1 MSWTTGTQAE
11 ALAVGSANGSAYSA
25 STTATVVSPFS
36 GAGYCPANFWLPS
49 YGVSKSLY
57 VIAKGVLS
65 TTSTPNLTLA
75 VEANT
80 TQGTSAAVIN
90 VAGTGVLASTGT
102 IAQASGVTNINWEL
116 DCLISCVTTGSSG
129 TFLAH
134 GIVKW
139 YTTATAIQTARISSS
154 SANPNTVA
162 TLSTQSAY
170 YIELA
175 ALWGTNS
182 SSNTL
187 TVYDYAVLG
196 LN

>member
-1 MSWTTGTQAE
+1 LSWTTGTQTE
-11 ALAVGSANGSAYSA
+11 ALAVGSAVGSAYST
-25 STTATVVSPFS
+25 STSVTSVSPAT

-65 TTSTPNLTLA
+65 DTATPNLSLA
-75 VEANT
+75 VCANT
-80 TQGTSAAVIN
+80 TQGTPPANLTS
-90 VAGTGVLASTGT
+90 GTSGVLATTGT
-102 IAQASGVTNINWEL
+102 VAQASGVTNIFWEL
-116 DCLISCVTTGSSG
+116 DVLISCVTTGSSG
-129 TFLAH
+129 TFLAF
-134 GIVKW
+134 GVCKY

-154 SANPNTVA
+154 AANPNTTA

-170 YIELA
+170 YIELG

-182 SSNTL
+182 SSNTMQ
-187 TVYDYAVLG
+187 VYEYAVLG